1 MLYKASFFC
10 DTDRMSGK
18 NNRIDTQPVLIPYN
32 TDKINRF
39 IVSFFFKG
47 ANEGRFMGEIK
58 TKILIKSMIGAL
70 ISVGICLTL
79 YAFGAYDEMIF
90 DRPAVLAQFLG
101 SMLMGALCMGGSVA
115 YEIDSWSLGKATLVH
130 YVATIGAFIC
140 ASSLLH
146 WFDGVVLLIAIICCT
161 VAYFIIWLV
170 NYLLWKK
177 EIRTINS
184 DLAEMK
190 RKEEEDHL

>member
-1 MLYKASFFC
+1 
-10 DTDRMSGK
+10 
-18 NNRIDTQPVLIPYN
+18 
-32 TDKINRF
+32 
-39 IVSFFFKG
+39 
-47 ANEGRFMGEIK
+47 MGEIK

-70 ISVGICLTL
+70 ASVGICLML
-79 YAFGAYDEMIF
+79 YAFGSYDDIFF

-101 SMLMGALCMGGSVA
+101 SMLMGALAMGGSVA

-130 YVATIGAFIC
+130 YIATIGAFIC

-146 WFDGVVLLIAIICCT
+146 WFGGIVLLIAIICFT
-161 VAYFIIWLV
+161 ISYFIIWLV

-177 EIRTINS
+177 EISKINS

-190 RKEEEDHL
+190 RKEEEEDHL

>member
-1 MLYKASFFC
+1 
-10 DTDRMSGK
+10 
-18 NNRIDTQPVLIPYN
+18 
-32 TDKINRF
+32 
-39 IVSFFFKG
+39 
-47 ANEGRFMGEIK
+47 MGEIK
-58 TKILIKSMIGAL
+58 TKILIKSMLGAL
-70 ISVGICLTL
+70 MSVGICLVL
-79 YAFGAYDEMIF
+79 YVFGSYDNIIF
-90 DRPAVLAQFLG
+90 DRPAMIAQILG

-161 VAYFIIWLV
+161 VGYFFIWLI
-170 NYLLWKK
+170 NFLLWRKQ
-177 EIRTINS
+177 IRRINS

-190 RKEEEDHL
+190 RKEEEEHP